1 MLVNIEA
8 TLVVSPADETPLA
21 NLLQLTLDRGFS
33 NAVMSEENGVVT
45 ISVSMPE
52 VEV

>member
-8 TLVVSPADETPLA
+8 TLVVSPVDETPLSS
-21 NLLQLTLDRGFS
+21 LLQLALDRGFPDS
-33 NAVMSEENGVVT
+33 IMSEEDGVVT
-45 ISVSMPE
+45 ISVSMPG